1 MMNQFR
7 TEPDADAL
15 AEVIGAEPAEAPPPA
30 PLTIFNA
37 VVQKVDCKGQVLGE
51 PFYRTNEADIKAY
64 LTGVIRSVVS
74 ISRSQRFQFCD
85 KGFDSKE
92 DVAQLT
98 SADFKTSALA
108 WTERLLDCEIAAQ
121 KKIVALK
128 KELRTGSLLCAHF
141 KLAETEHVM
150 LVKIDH
156 AGFLDEVNFQHTSG
170 LPEKQR
176 AQKCA
181 TFSVIGGSIDNTVI
195 ISDSNNTLTEY
206 WWSSFLNLKPLSDP
220 ELNTFKAFKAIEGFL
235 KTKIEKTSPSDYWT
249 LRNAFVSYF
258 TTRPNCLFDQMI
270 DEIMGGYPCADE
282 SLNMPK
288 LAQEAKL
295 LPKKN
300 DFDSHFAIAPH
311 IISNKIKRQIR
322 LAENLDLRINGEI
335 ANYEKMFSTGDDDG
349 RKYLKIYSNEGYDA
363 FKKRDS

>member
-1 MMNQFR
+1 MEHLKVDQ
-7 TEPDADAL
+7 DDVAL
-15 AEVIGAEPAEAPPPA
+15 AELIGAEQIEEAKPA

-37 VVQKVDCKGQVLGE
+37 VVQKVDCKGQVLGD

-85 KGFDSKE
+85 DGFDSRSGI
-92 DVAQLT
+92 ALLT
-98 SADFKTSALA
+98 SADFKTMALGLA
-108 WTERLLDCEIAAQ
+108 ERLLDCEIIAQ
-121 KKIVALK
+121 RKIAALK

-181 TFSVIGGSIDNTVI
+181 TFSVVDGKLDNIVI
-195 ISDSNNTLTEY
+195 ISDSNNALTEY
-206 WWSSFLNLKPLSDP
+206 WWSNFLNLKALSDP

-235 KTKIEKTSPSDYWT
+235 KAKVEKKSPSDYWT

-270 DEIMGGYPCADE
+270 DEIMSGYSCADE
-282 SLNMPK
+282 SLDMPK
-288 LAQEAKL
+288 LVQEAKL
-295 LPKKN
+295 LPKKKE
-300 DFDSHFAIAPH
+300 FDSHFVIAPN

-335 ANYEKMFSTGDDDG
+335 ENYEKMFATGNDDG
-349 RKYLKIYSNEGYDA
+349 RKYLKIYSEEGYDA
-363 FKKRDS
+363 FNKRDN

>member
-1 MMNQFR
+1 MMDQLKA
-7 TEPDADAL
+7 EPDADAL
-15 AEVIGAEPAEAPPPA
+15 AELIGAEQVEEVPPA

-37 VVQKVDCKGQVLGE
+37 VVQKVDCKGQILGD

-85 KGFDSKE
+85 EGFDSRE
-92 DVAQLT
+92 DVARLT
-98 SADFKTSALA
+98 SADFKASALSL
-108 WTERLLDCEIAAQ
+108 TERLLDCEITAQ

-181 TFSVIGGSIDNTVI
+181 TFSVVDGNIDNIVV
-195 ISDSNNTLTEY
+195 ISDSNNALTEY
-206 WWSSFLNLKPLSDP
+206 WWSGFLNLKALSDP

-235 KTKIEKTSPSDYWT
+235 KAKIEKKSPSDYWT

-270 DEIMGGYPCADE
+270 DEIMGEYPCADE
-282 SLNMPK
+282 SLDMPK
-288 LAQEAKL
+288 LTQEAKL

-300 DFDSHFAIAPH
+300 EFDSHFAIAPH

-335 ANYEKMFSTGDDDG
+335 ENYEKMFATGDDDG
-349 RKYLKIYSNEGYDA
+349 RKYLKIYSSEGYEA
-363 FKKRDS
+363 FKKRDN

>member
-1 MMNQFR
+1 MDQLNAD
-7 TEPDADAL
+7 PDAAALVELIDAEQL
-15 AEVIGAEPAEAPPPA
+15 EEAPQA

-37 VVQKVDCKGQVLGE
+37 VVQKVDCKGQVLGD
-51 PFYRTNEADIKAY
+51 PFYRTNEADIQAY

-85 KGFDSKE
+85 DGFDSKA
-92 DVAQLT
+92 DVGRLT
-98 SADFKTSALA
+98 SSDFKICALGL
-108 WTERLLDCEIAAQ
+108 TERLLDCEITAQ
-121 KKIVALK
+121 KKIAALK

-141 KLAETEHVM
+141 QLAETEHVM

-181 TFSVIGGSIDNTVI
+181 TFSVVDGGIDNVVV

-206 WWSSFLNLKPLSDP
+206 WWGSFLNLKALSDP

-235 KTKIEKTSPSDYWT
+235 KAKVEKTSPSDYWT

-270 DEIMGGYPCADE
+270 DEIMGEYPCADE
-282 SLNMPK
+282 SFDMQK

-300 DFDSHFAIAPH
+300 QFDSHFAIAPNV
-311 IISNKIKRQIR
+311 ISNKIKRQIR
-322 LAENLDLRINGEI
+322 LADNLDLRINGEI
-335 ANYEKMFSTGDDDG
+335 ANYDKMFATGDDNG
-349 RKYLKIYSNEGYDA
+349 RKYLKIYSSEGYDA